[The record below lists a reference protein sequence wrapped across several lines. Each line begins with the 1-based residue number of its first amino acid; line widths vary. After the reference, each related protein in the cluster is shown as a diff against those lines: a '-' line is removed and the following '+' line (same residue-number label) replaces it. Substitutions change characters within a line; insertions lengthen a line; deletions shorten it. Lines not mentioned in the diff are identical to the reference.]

1 MKILILAT
9 AFVLAVLNLVVYA
22 DEASQKVIA
31 EDLLQTMKVD
41 QMTKPLHDQ
50 MRAMMEHKFTQ
61 MGASEDMKPILKKYI
76 DKLFNIMEQNLSW
89 QNLKEDMIS
98 IYVNVFSEDELK
110 GMLVFYKSPVGQS
123 VISKMP
129 AAIQQSMMLMH
140 KRMPKLEEQIKKI
153 AEELARDIEA
163 EIKKKKQD
171 KPEQKASE
179 G

>member
-1 MKILILAT
+1 MKTLIMAS
-9 AFVLAVLNLVVYA
+9 AIVLAVLNPVVYA
-22 DEASQKVIA
+22 DEASQKVIV
-31 EDLLQTMKVD
+31 EDLLQTIKVD

-50 MRAMMEHKFTQ
+50 MRAMMEQQFTQ
-61 MGASEDMKPILKKYI
+61 MGASEDMKPILKKYL
-76 DKLFNIMEQNLSW
+76 DKLFNIMQQDLSW
-89 QNLKEDMIS
+89 QNLKDDMIG

-110 GMLVFYKSPVGQS
+110 GMLAFYKSPVGQS

-129 AAIQQSMMLMH
+129 AAMQQSMMLMQ

-171 KPEQKASE
+171 KPEQQA
-179 G
+179 GI